1 MKRNVLLV
9 AFLGFVLMF
18 TAIGMLP
25 WVVEGPKRWR
35 IRCRIGW
42 HHYVAHGWAGRT
54 CTSCERHETNIY
66 EDGKAEWR
74 NV

>member
-25 WVVEGPKRWR
+25 WIIEGPKRLLKGQWQR
-35 IRCRIGW
+35 F
-42 HHYVAHGWAGRT
+42 HKTQA
-54 CTSCERHETNIY
+54 E
-66 EDGKAEWR
+66 KA
-74 NV
+74 